1 MSASREKKRRQDY
14 LAANGGIDP
23 KAAREADRQ
32 KAEKRSLTL
41 YTTLAIVIAVLA
53 VAMFGYKLVNNS
65 SFLNRSR
72 TAVTIDGVEYSVA
85 DVSYYYYN
93 AYRNE
98 MQNGYANYFIDTTQ
112 PLSAQTYIFDTS
124 MTWAEHFRQQAITT
138 MKLVHAAVKNAEAEG
153 MTLGEEELETLNA
166 QIEYVNE
173 LAEENNVSYKQYLTS
188 MYGQY
193 MTPEIYEE
201 NLELSLLATMYT
213 TAHYDS
219 LTYTDD
225 EIQAY
230 YEENKNTYDTVD
242 GIYVTVSGTPE
253 TKKDED
259 GKEIEPTDEEK
270 AAALNAAK
278 ELADNILVTYEAGE
292 ENLESYVKALQA
304 TYTGSTELKYTAGT
318 AMDWLFDESRV
329 AGDHEVLFD
338 KESSTYYVVIFNSR
352 QREEA
357 LCYNIRHILI
367 TEANLDLAEG
377 AEPAEGELLLAA
389 QTILDKWDG
398 TEEGFAALAEEYTQ
412 DTGSVANG
420 GLYENV
426 NKGDMVSQ
434 FNDWCYAEGRKA
446 GDTGIVETTYGQHIM
461 YFVGYGDTQYW
472 YNACKTAMANE
483 AYTEWET
490 ALVKDVTAE
499 TSSALNM
506 VY

>member
-1 MSASREKKRRQDY
+1 MSASREKKRRQEY

-23 KAAREADRQ
+23 KAAREADRK

-41 YTTLAIVIAVLA
+41 YTTLAIVVAVLA

-65 SFLNRSR
+65 SFLNRNR

-98 MQNGYANYFIDTTQ
+98 MQNGYASYFIDSSQ

-124 MTWAEHFRQQAITT
+124 ITWADHFRQQAITT
-138 MKLVHAAVKNAEAEG
+138 MKLVQAAVKGAESEG
-153 MTLGEEELETLNA
+153 MTLGEEEIEKLNS
-166 QIEYVNE
+166 QIEYVKE
-173 LAEENNVSYKQYLTS
+173 LADENNVSYKQYLTA

-219 LTYTDD
+219 LTYTDE

-230 YEENKNTYDTVD
+230 YEEHKNSYDIVD
-242 GIYVTVSGTPE
+242 GIYVTVSGKPE

-259 GKEIEPTDEEK
+259 GKEIEPTEEEK
-270 AAALNAAK
+270 TAALNAAK

-292 ENLESYVKALQA
+292 ENLESYVKALKA
-304 TYTGSTELKYTAGT
+304 TYTASTELTYTSGF
-318 AMDWLFDESRV
+318 AMDWLFDEARV
-329 AGDHEVLFD
+329 AGDHEVIFD
-338 KESSTYYVVIFNSR
+338 EENSTYYVVIFNGR

-357 LCYNIRHILI
+357 PSYDVRHILI

-377 AEPAEGELLLAA
+377 EQAADGELLLAA
-389 QTILDKWDG
+389 QAVLDKWDG
-398 TEEGFAALAEEYTQ
+398 TEDGFAKLAEEYTQ

-420 GLYENV
+420 GLYEDV
-426 NKGDMVSQ
+426 NKGDMVTQ

-490 ALVKDVTAE
+490 ALVKDMTAE
-499 TSSALNM
+499 TTSALNM
-506 VY
+506 VF